1 MSTPW
6 IVTLGLLFVIIITLP
21 NWKYSRMWGGGYTLT
36 LFAAFA
42 LGAHI
47 FTTLMPAGK

>member
-1 MSTPW
+1 MSTPI
-6 IVTLGLLFVIIITLP
+6 IVSLGLLFVLVLTLP
-21 NWKYSRMWGGGYTLT
+21 MWRHSRMWGGGYTLT